1 MTDSIREYRVTDLFT
16 AQARRQRTLT
26 LSVSFILLSLATW
39 GLFLGGEQNVWFSGL
54 LLALALVQ
62 AIEPIYGWR
71 RARNSRVVADEQSL
85 TLIGPGINQRIELA
99 QLRMARIHDDRAGK
113 PRGLHLFPSLDRDFE
128 LGPVDGLD
136 AIVALVLARVP
147 SERVLRVRW

>member
-1 MTDSIREYRVTDLFT
+1 MTELTREYRVTDLFT
-16 AQARRQRTLT
+16 AQARRQRWML
-26 LSVSFILLSLATW
+26 LVSAALLLLASGW
-39 GLFLGGEQNVWFSGL
+39 MIFLGGESNYWGSGVMVVV
-54 LLALALVQ
+54 ALVQ
-62 AIEPIYGWR
+62 FIEPIYRWLHAR
-71 RARNSRVVADEQSL
+71 RCRVITDENSVRLV
-85 TLIGPGINQRIELA
+85 GPGINQRIELG

-147 SERVLRVRW
+147 AERVLRVRW